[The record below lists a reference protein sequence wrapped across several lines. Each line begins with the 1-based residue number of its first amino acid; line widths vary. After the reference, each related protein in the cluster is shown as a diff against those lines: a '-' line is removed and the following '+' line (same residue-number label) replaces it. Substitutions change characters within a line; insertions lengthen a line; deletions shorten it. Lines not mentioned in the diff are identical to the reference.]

1 MLCKNTTREDQNKKK
16 NKNKTTITRY
26 KRTFYSEI
34 KTMQQSSW
42 RRDKFVKIN
51 IHLFS
56 DFTSGFVIKSK
67 KHLVKNN
74 RIIQYIFQ
82 MCYPAL

>member
-1 MLCKNTTREDQNKKK
+1 MLCKNTTREDQKKQNKT
-16 NKNKTTITRY
+16 KTTITRY

-67 KHLVKNN
+67 KNTW
-74 RIIQYIFQ
+74 
-82 MCYPAL
+82 

>member
-1 MLCKNTTREDQNKKK
+1 MRIRHARTKTK
-16 NKNKTTITRY
+16 NKNKTTIKRY
-26 KRTFYSEI
+26 KRTFESEI
-34 KTMQQSSW
+34 KTIQQSSW

-67 KHLVKNN
+67 KTPGKE
-74 RIIQYIFQ
+74 
-82 MCYPAL
+82 